1 MTGDTMPITYA
12 DAYHAER
19 ARHDRECCGL
29 HDLYVRTRARA
40 RAGVEAD
47 AARRRPRSA
56 QRPRREA
63 ARLRKVERWGRI
75 LRGAGKAARRA
86 IRAVLDAA

>member
-1 MTGDTMPITYA
+1 MPITYA
-12 DAYHAER
+12 EAYHQER

-29 HDLYVRTRARA
+29 HDPHVRTRAQMR
-40 RAGVEAD
+40 VEAD
-47 AARRRPRSA
+47 AARRRPRPA

-63 ARLRKVERWGRI
+63 ARLREVERWGRL